1 MDKPTQPTNPLSMPF
16 QCFLRDSRVDRLP
29 IQEHRHYFAEMIL
42 VKEGVLRVRRDGTVH
57 DLTPG
62 AFLFILPLM
71 RHAVERGDDEPVV
84 YETIRM
90 DMEQLGELPS
100 YSPDL
105 RSIMLDAAREN
116 MPMEFTPEEIHREHI
131 DFMFHECVKE
141 YQDRP
146 YGYDLRIC
154 SILYL
159 ITVSLA
165 RLWIGKG
172 YQPKAQSLQIDPLF
186 TVTAYISRHINEPLK
201 VEDLAAHCG
210 LSYPWFARRF
220 REIYSSATGRSVL
233 LLNETFSTT
242 SFEEGYYI
250 AVDAVRAILKK
261 DARTI
266 YNTHMHKLAKELD
279 TDINESGVSGK
290 AVSLT
295 AETVDGRSTFRVR
308 VAPPEGKSYARGIAE
323 KYGVTYEDLT
333 GGT

>member
-146 YGYDLRIC
+146 YGYDLRIG

-220 REIYSSATGRSVL
+220 REIYGIPCKDYITLVRLGRVEHFLRYTDCDLNYISAQTGYADPSHL
-233 LLNETFSTT
+233 
-242 SFEEGYYI
+242 
-250 AVDAVRAILKK
+250 VRDFRKYHDQTPGQYRAATRK
-261 DARTI
+261 
-266 YNTHMHKLAKELD
+266 
-279 TDINESGVSGK
+279 
-290 AVSLT
+290 SLRNP
-295 AETVDGRSTFRVR
+295 DS
-308 VAPPEGKSYARGIAE
+308 
-323 KYGVTYEDLT
+323 L
-333 GGT
+333 